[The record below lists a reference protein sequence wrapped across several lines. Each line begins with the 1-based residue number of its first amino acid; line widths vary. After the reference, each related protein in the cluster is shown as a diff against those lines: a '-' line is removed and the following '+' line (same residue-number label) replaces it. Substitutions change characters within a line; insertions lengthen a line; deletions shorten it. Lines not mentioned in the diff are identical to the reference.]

1 YLAGKSH
8 FLVEKHYIYA
18 HVDKFYEK
26 RFFGICADLRNYAR
40 LFVVM
45 RGSVKLCS
53 VICCYARICEI
64 MLGYFLLCSV
74 ISYYARICEI
84 MLGYL
89 LLCAD
94 LRNHVNRIQKNCT

>member
-1 YLAGKSH
+1 LAGKSH

-26 RFFGICADLRNYAR
+26 RFLGYARICEIMLGYLLLCADLWNYAR

-53 VICCYARICEI
+53 VISYYARLFLIMRGFVKLCSVICCYARICGI
-64 MLGYFLLCSV
+64 MS
-74 ISYYARICEI
+74 I
-84 MLGYL
+84 
-89 LLCAD
+89 
-94 LRNHVNRIQKNCT
+94 